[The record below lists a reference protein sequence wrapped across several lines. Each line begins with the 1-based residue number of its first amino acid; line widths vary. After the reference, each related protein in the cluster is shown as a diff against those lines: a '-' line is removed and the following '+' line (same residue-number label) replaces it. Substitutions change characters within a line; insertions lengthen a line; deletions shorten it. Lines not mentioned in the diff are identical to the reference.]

1 MATGEM
7 DKLVSS
13 GPSSDHAHLSE
24 TTAISIPTPT
34 VLGRLHLVKCAG
46 ATSTG
51 LAGSMI
57 CMRCRMLRYEFLN
70 LLSRTTACQLSFQCS
85 DYSHFRWEK
94 TSDYIASNSRVPI
107 NSSNNFLNQSDKW
120 PSGYGA
126 SFRTTDNSSQVL
138 YLSVHAGS
146 KERGFESHFVQHFC
160 FKCRAV

>member
-57 CMRCRMLRYEFLN
+57 CMRCRMLRYEFFEPSEQN
-70 LLSRTTACQLSFQCS
+70 DRLSTF
-85 DYSHFRWEK
+85 F
-94 TSDYIASNSRVPI
+94 P
-107 NSSNNFLNQSDKW
+107 
-120 PSGYGA
+120 
-126 SFRTTDNSSQVL
+126 VL
-138 YLSVHAGS
+138 
-146 KERGFESHFVQHFC
+146 
-160 FKCRAV
+160 